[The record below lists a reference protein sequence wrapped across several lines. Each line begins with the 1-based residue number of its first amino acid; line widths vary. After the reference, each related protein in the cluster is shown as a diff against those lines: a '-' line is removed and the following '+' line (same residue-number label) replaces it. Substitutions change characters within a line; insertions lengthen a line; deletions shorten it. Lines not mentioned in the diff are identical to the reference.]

1 MLGPLVITN
10 KGSPPPTHCPW
21 KWGKDVRKR
30 TDAFFV
36 VVGGR
41 VLHAPGLQPPWDS
54 LSDSHACFSWSQFP
68 SHNMG
73 CGDPP
78 PPEVQQGRKSPRGR
92 PVKDHRCFTSATARF
107 CAPRLLYIRWGA
119 ACGVL
124 RTPFNLPK
132 AHLQSPFFVSYC
144 LSCLQKWSVCVCVT
158 YVTICHEHVSM
169 VWLADGLLCSVS

>member
-30 TDAFFV
+30 TDSFFV

-78 PPEVQQGRKSPRGR
+78 PPEVQQGRKSPQGKTCQR
-92 PVKDHRCFTSATARF
+92 PQVFHECHSPVLCTPTSVYTMG
-107 CAPRLLYIRWGA
+107 CSLWG
-119 ACGVL
+119 
-124 RTPFNLPK
+124 TENSF
-132 AHLQSPFFVSYC
+132 
-144 LSCLQKWSVCVCVT
+144 
-158 YVTICHEHVSM
+158 
-169 VWLADGLLCSVS
+169 